1 MSDEI
6 PATVEI
12 SDTIDAKVFK
22 FAVVGPNINDVPLLS
37 YAITLSA
44 LLAGVAS

>member
-22 FAVVGPNINDVPLLS
+22 FAVVGPSSNPVPALS
-37 YAITLSA
+37 YEITLDA